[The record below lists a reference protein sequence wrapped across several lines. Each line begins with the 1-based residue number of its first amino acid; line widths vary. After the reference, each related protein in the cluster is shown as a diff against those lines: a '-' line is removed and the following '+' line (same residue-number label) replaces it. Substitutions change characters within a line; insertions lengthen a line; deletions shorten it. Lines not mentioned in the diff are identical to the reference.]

1 MPRPGIEP
9 GSSAHKI
16 NILPTEQSQP
26 TSYFTHF
33 CLFSVNGVFEPE
45 DVYILGVTD
54 PDGDAITIILESDY
68 FQLVNDDNV
77 RLIKQLDYEVTV
89 GF

>member
-1 MPRPGIEP
+1 M
-9 GSSAHKI
+9 
-16 NILPTEQSQP
+16 
-26 TSYFTHF
+26 
-33 CLFSVNGVFEPE
+33 NGVFEPE